1 MLAGTGAVG
10 AGTSRPRLIV
20 PRLTSPNGSETNIGG
35 QRTKSLTRQ
44 IVRSKLR
51 AVFCQMTTPGDVDE
65 LPASGAAAARNASSS
80 CVRELIS
87 SLR

>member
-1 MLAGTGAVG
+1 VAAGTDAVG
-10 AGTSRPRLIV
+10 AGTRRPRLIV
-20 PRLTSPNGSETNIGG
+20 PRLTSPNGIEKNIGG
-35 QRTKSLTRQ
+35 QRTKRLTPQ

-65 LPASGAAAARNASSS
+65 LPPSGAAAARNASSS